1 MAVWSACRTGISAI
15 PVSNPTNKWPLAWF
29 VLSHPELKS
38 SATLVNRQLATSC
51 QLGFLILLCCM
62 YFEWSAY
69 KLAGYFFCALSTVNK
84 PLNLF
89 FKLFRSGLC
98 HQYRIYVV
106 VSQMSFCGETS
117 DTNTKF
123 WLFSHKFIVWNH
135 KMISAILLLLKS
147 CFCVLYG
154 SHIHHY

>member
-1 MAVWSACRTGISAI
+1 MATCLICSQSSWVEI
-15 PVSNPTNKWPLAWF
+15 
-29 VLSHPELKS
+29 LS
-38 SATLVNRQLATSC
+38 TLVNRQLATSC

-154 SHIHHY
+154 SHIHHYLMYHSKLGTRVEYYYKHF